1 MTSAFVLPV
10 DTHTRAL
17 VDTLQQHLRNERG
30 DLLTAAH
37 IHLRSIAPLMS
48 QTAQHAVASR
58 AVSGISGLGALD
70 HYLARTDVRE
80 VMVNAGTD
88 VYIEDA
94 TGVHMVDKLPVG
106 EVDAI
111 IERILLPLGKQ
122 LDRSSPIVD
131 ARLADGSRV
140 CAVIAPIAVDGSCLS
155 IRRFHVR
162 PITLEDF
169 GGDATTAL
177 LTELVQRHCN
187 VLVTGAAS
195 TGKTTLLNALCAHI
209 SAHERV
215 ITVEDT
221 AELQLQASHVVRL
234 EARPTT
240 TSGVE
245 DISISDLLRTALRM
259 RPDRFVVGEVRGAE
273 VVDMLAAMNTG
284 HNGSFATC
292 HANSA
297 DDALLRLESLMLQHC
312 GQWPRAA
319 IAQHICA
326 SIDVVVFVGRNA
338 DGTRSVVQ
346 ISEVATT
353 PETPCRPLLR
363 QDTCGGV
370 RSELRIGQ
378 LTRTRS

>member
-1 MTSAFVLPV
+1 MDTAIQLPV

-17 VDTLQQHLRNERG
+17 VHTLQQHLRNERG

-37 IHLRSIAPLMS
+37 VHLRSIAPLLS
-48 QTAQHAVASR
+48 HPLQEVIASR

-70 HYLARTDVRE
+70 HYLARADVRE

-88 VYIEDA
+88 IYIEDE
-94 TGVHMVDKLPVG
+94 TGVHLVDKLPVG

-111 IERILLPLGKQ
+111 IERILLPLGKR

-162 PITLEDF
+162 PITLDDF
-169 GGDATTAL
+169 GGDVTTAL
-177 LTELVQRHCN
+177 LTELVQSHCN
-187 VLVTGAAS
+187 VLVVGAAS

-209 SAHERV
+209 PAHERV

-234 EARPTT
+234 EARPVTAE
-240 TSGVE
+240 GVAG
-245 DISISDLLRTALRM
+245 ISISELLRTALRM

-284 HNGSFATC
+284 HHGSFATC

-312 GQWPRAA
+312 GQWPREA

-326 SIDVVVFVGRNA
+326 AIDVVVSVGRHA
-338 DGTRSVVQ
+338 DGSRSV
-346 ISEVATT
+346 IEIGEVSTT
-353 PETPCRPLLR
+353 PGAPCRPLLR
-363 QDTCGGV
+363 QDICSGV
-370 RSELRIGQ
+370 RSELRISQ
-378 LTRTRS
+378 LTRSRS

>member
-1 MTSAFVLPV
+1 
-10 DTHTRAL
+10 
-17 VDTLQQHLRNERG
+17 
-30 DLLTAAH
+30 
-37 IHLRSIAPLMS
+37 
-48 QTAQHAVASR
+48 
-58 AVSGISGLGALD
+58 
-70 HYLARTDVRE
+70 
-80 VMVNAGTD
+80 
-88 VYIEDA
+88 
-94 TGVHMVDKLPVG
+94 
-106 EVDAI
+106 
-111 IERILLPLGKQ
+111 
-122 LDRSSPIVD
+122 
-131 ARLADGSRV
+131 
-140 CAVIAPIAVDGSCLS
+140 
-155 IRRFHVR
+155 
-162 PITLEDF
+162 
-169 GGDATTAL
+169 

-245 DISISDLLRTALRM
+245 GISISELLRTALRM

-326 SIDVVVFVGRNA
+326 AIDVVVFVGRNA

>member
-1 MTSAFVLPV
+1 
-10 DTHTRAL
+10 
-17 VDTLQQHLRNERG
+17 
-30 DLLTAAH
+30 
-37 IHLRSIAPLMS
+37 
-48 QTAQHAVASR
+48 VASR

-70 HYLARTDVRE
+70 HYLARADVRE

-88 VYIEDA
+88 VYIEDS
-94 TGVHMVDKLPVG
+94 TGVHLVDTLPVG

-111 IERILLPLGKQ
+111 IERILLPLGKR

-155 IRRFHVR
+155 IRRFSVR
-162 PITLEDF
+162 PISLNDF
-169 GGDATTAL
+169 GGDATVAL
-177 LTELVQRHCN
+177 LTQLVHRHCN

-209 SAHERV
+209 PTHERV

-234 EARPTT
+234 EARPATAE
-240 TSGVE
+240 GVAG
-245 DISISDLLRTALRM
+245 ISISELLRTALRM
-259 RPDRFVVGEVRGAE
+259 RPDRFVVGEVRGSE

-284 HNGSFATC
+284 HHGSFATC

-312 GQWPRAA
+312 GQWPREA

-326 SIDVVVFVGRNA
+326 AIDVVVSVGRHA
-338 DGTRSVVQ
+338 DGSRSVIE
-346 ISEVATT
+346 ISEVSTT
-353 PETPCRPLLR
+353 PGAPCRPLLR
-363 QDTCGGV
+363 QDICSGV

-378 LTRTRS
+378 LTRGRS

>member
-1 MTSAFVLPV
+1 MTTAFDLPL

-48 QTAQHAVASR
+48 QTTQHAVASR

-88 VYIEDA
+88 VYIEDS
-94 TGVHMVDKLPVG
+94 TGVHLVDALPVG

-111 IERILLPLGKQ
+111 IERILLPLGKR

-155 IRRFHVR
+155 IRRFSVR
-162 PITLEDF
+162 PISLNDF
-169 GGDATTAL
+169 GGDATVAL
-177 LTELVQRHCN
+177 LTQLVHRHCN

-209 SAHERV
+209 PAHERV

-234 EARPTT
+234 EARPPTAE
-240 TSGVE
+240 GVAG
-245 DISISDLLRTALRM
+245 ISISELLRTALRM
-259 RPDRFVVGEVRGAE
+259 RPDRFVVGEVRGGE

-284 HNGSFATC
+284 HHGSFATC

-312 GQWPRAA
+312 GQWPREA

-326 SIDVVVFVGRNA
+326 AIDVVISVGRHA
-338 DGTRSVVQ
+338 DGSRSVIEINE
-346 ISEVATT
+346 ISTT
-353 PETPCRPLLR
+353 PGASCRPLLR
-363 QDTCGGV
+363 QDISGGV
-370 RSELRIGQ
+370 PSELRIGQ
-378 LTRTRS
+378 LTRGRS

>member
-1 MTSAFVLPV
+1 
-10 DTHTRAL
+10 
-17 VDTLQQHLRNERG
+17 
-30 DLLTAAH
+30 
-37 IHLRSIAPLMS
+37 
-48 QTAQHAVASR
+48 
-58 AVSGISGLGALD
+58 
-70 HYLARTDVRE
+70 
-80 VMVNAGTD
+80 MVNAGTD
-88 VYIEDA
+88 VYIEDE
-94 TGVHMVDKLPVG
+94 TGVHLVDKLPVG

-111 IERILLPLGKQ
+111 IERILLPLGKR

-162 PITLEDF
+162 PITLDDF

-177 LTELVQRHCN
+177 LTQLVQGHCN
-187 VLVTGAAS
+187 VLVAGAAS
-195 TGKTTLLNALCAHI
+195 TGKTTLLNALCAGI
-209 SAHERV
+209 PSHERV

-234 EARPTT
+234 EARPSNS
-240 TSGVE
+240 SGAAG
-245 DISISDLLRTALRM
+245 ISISELLRTALRM

-312 GQWPRAA
+312 GQWPREA

-326 SIDVVVFVGRNA
+326 AIDVVVFVGRHA
-338 DGTRSVVQ
+338 DGSRSVVQ
-346 ISEVATT
+346 VSEVS
-353 PETPCRPLLR
+353 ETPGMPCTPLLR
-363 QDTCGGV
+363 QDTCSGV
-370 RSELRIGQ
+370 RSELRISQ
-378 LTRTRS
+378 LTRSRS

>member
-1 MTSAFVLPV
+1 MNTTFQLPV

-37 IHLRSIAPLMS
+37 VYLRSIAPLLS
-48 QTAQHAVASR
+48 HPLQEAIASR
-58 AVSGISGLGALD
+58 AVSGVSGFGALD
-70 HYLARTDVRE
+70 QYLARAEVRE

-88 VYIEDA
+88 VYIEDE
-94 TGVHMVDKLPVG
+94 TGVHLVDKLPVG

-111 IERILLPLGKQ
+111 IERILLPLGKR

-162 PITLEDF
+162 PITLDDF
-169 GGDATTAL
+169 GGGATTAL
-177 LTELVQRHCN
+177 LTQLVQDHCN
-187 VLVTGAAS
+187 VLVVGAAS

-209 SAHERV
+209 PAHERV

-234 EARPTT
+234 EARL
-240 TSGVE
+240 SNSNGVAG
-245 DISISDLLRTALRM
+245 ISISELLRTALRM

-312 GQWPRAA
+312 GQWPREA

-326 SIDVVVFVGRNA
+326 AIDVVIFVGRHA
-338 DGTRSVVQ
+338 DGSRSVVQ
-346 ISEVATT
+346 VSEVS
-353 PETPCRPLLR
+353 ETPGMACTPLLH
-363 QDTCGGV
+363 QDTYRGL
-370 RSELRIGQ
+370 RSELRISQ
-378 LTRTRS
+378 LTRSRS